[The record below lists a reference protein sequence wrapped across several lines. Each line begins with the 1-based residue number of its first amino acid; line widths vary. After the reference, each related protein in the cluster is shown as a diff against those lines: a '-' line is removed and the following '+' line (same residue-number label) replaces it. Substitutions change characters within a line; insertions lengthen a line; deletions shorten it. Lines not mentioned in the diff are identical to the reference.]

1 MFGLPTIL
9 SGKNYRKMECADKNE
24 VVLSFPAK
32 RFYSFAPIYRGKMQE
47 PLLIM
52 KPLKN
57 LGPKQRN

>member
-1 MFGLPTIL
+1 
-9 SGKNYRKMECADKNE
+9 MECADKNE